1 MEQITAP
8 QLKEWLEQS
17 QDQSHAETRIKPLL
31 LDVREAW
38 ELDICRL
45 ADVLP
50 MPMSSVPARFGELDR
65 DADTVVI
72 CHHGAR
78 SFQVA
83 MFLEQQGFKRVFN
96 LYGGVAAWAQQV
108 DPSMPTY

>member
-8 QLKEWLEQS
+8 QLKEWLERSQTQS
-17 QDQSHAETRIKPLL
+17 QTETRSKPLL

-38 ELDICRL
+38 ELEICRI
-45 ADVLP
+45 ADALP
-50 MPMSSVPARFGELDR
+50 MPMGSIPARYGELDR
-65 DADTVVI
+65 EAETVVI

-83 MFLEQQGFKRVFN
+83 MFLEQQGFTRVFN

>member
-8 QLKEWLEQS
+8 QLKEWLTQS
-17 QDQSHAETRIKPLL
+17 QTQSQAETRSKPLL

-38 ELDICRL
+38 ELEICRI
-45 ADVLP
+45 ADTLP
-50 MPMSSVPARFGELDR
+50 MPMGSVSARYSELDR
-65 DADTVVI
+65 EADTVVI

-83 MFLEQQGFKRVFN
+83 MFLEQQGFTRVFN
-96 LYGGVAAWAQQV
+96 LYGGVAAWSQQV